1 MSDEG
6 KLAMVKSV
14 HTVIW
19 AVFAGFVV
27 GIPVFAAMGDMRTAF
42 IFWSVIMVES
52 VVLAFNGWH
61 CPITDIAARYTQD
74 RRPNFDIYLP
84 EWLAEHNV
92 RIFGSLYVAG
102 SLFAAWRMFSG
113 R

>member
-6 KLAMVKSV
+6 KLAMVKTV
-14 HTVIW
+14 HTAIW
-19 AVFAGFVV
+19 AVMAGCVL

-42 IFWSVIMVES
+42 ILWFVIVVES

-84 EWLAEHNV
+84 EWLAEYNV
-92 RIFGSLYVAG
+92 KIFGSLYVAG